1 MRPRFQPSR
10 PVEQAIGA
18 ERRTSEKRE
27 LCDAGHRQEADP
39 RAGLAACSPSGGPS
53 RGRTCSHGRASHPR
67 RLAIRRRRSST
78 PASSLVPSGGG
89 PARLHPTEAQRNEW
103 DGARGRALDVRTAL
117 IERHRDVLPDSPAP
131 ASRTGTSTTP
141 SVGDRRTRSRRT
153 SMCSDEPRW
162 ISSTVATPAG
172 WRRSRQ
178 RSAISGSPRRRSK
191 NCAHGHK
198 PGLPKRRPHDESGR
212 RFPRPLPVAHC

>member
-103 DGARGRALDVRTAL
+103 DGARGRALDVRAAL
-117 IERHRDVLPDSPAP
+117 IERHRDVLPDFTG
-131 ASRTGTSTTP
+131 ASLAHW
-141 SVGDRRTRSRRT
+141 DQYYA
-153 SMCSDEPRW
+153 E
-162 ISSTVATPAG
+162 
-172 WRRSRQ
+172 
-178 RSAISGSPRRRSK
+178 RRRQEDEIAK
-191 NCAHGHK
+191 DFDVQ
-198 PGLPKRRPHDESGR
+198 RRAAMDQFYRGDSRWLATLEAAIGDLGIAEEEVEELRARTQARPAEAEAAR
-212 RFPRPLPVAHC
+212 RIR